1 MRKDMN
7 QNDQEI
13 PVTREVKAEFGQFK
27 RTFEAY
33 KSTNDQRLGEINTR
47 LGEDMLTREQLA
59 RINHELDEH
68 KQRMDEM
75 MLSNVRPDF
84 ASDGVP
90 RSAYEREHKAGFER
104 YMRRGDEA
112 GLMAL
117 EGKALSVGVSA
128 DGGFLVTPETER
140 RIDRL
145 LSVAS
150 PIRSIAGVQKI
161 SGNVYKK
168 PFATASASTGWV
180 GETAARP
187 QTTTPNLVEL
197 SFPAMEIYAMPS
209 ATQIILD
216 DAAVDTEAWLADEVQ
231 IIFAEQESLAFVSGD
246 GVNKP
251 KGFLSYTNVANASW
265 TWGNMGYLA
274 TGVAGAF
281 AASNPGDALVNL
293 IYTLKQGYRSNANW
307 VLNRTV
313 QAEIRKFRDANGMYL
328 WQPSVVAG
336 QPSTLMGYPVT
347 ESEDM
352 PGLAANSFSIAFGD
366 FKRGYLVVDRLGIR
380 VLRDPYTAKP
390 YVLFYTTKRVGGG
403 VQNFEAI
410 KLLKFGVS

>member
-1 MRKDMN
+1 MN
-7 QNDQEI
+7 QISNEI
-13 PVTREVKAEFGQFK
+13 PVSREVKAEFGSFQ
-27 RTFEAY
+27 RTFEAF
-33 KSTNDQRLGEINTR
+33 KSANDQKLREMETR
-47 LGEDMLTREQLA
+47 LGADVLTRAQVD
-59 RINHELDEH
+59 RINRALDEH
-68 KQRMDEM
+68 KQRMDELT
-75 MLSNVRPDF
+75 LSHARPDF
-84 ASDGVP
+84 SSD
-90 RSAYEREHKAGFER
+90 SARHSPCGREHKAGFDL
-104 YMRRGDEA
+104 YMRKGVEQ
-112 GLMAL
+112 GLHEL
-117 EGKALSVGVSA
+117 ESKALSVGTSA
-128 DGGFLVTPETER
+128 DGGYLVPDETER
-140 RIDRL
+140 QIDRL

-150 PIRSIAGVQKI
+150 PIRAIAGVQKI

-168 PFATASASTGWV
+168 PFATSAASTGWV

-187 QTTTPNLVEL
+187 QTTTPTLAEL

-209 ATQIILD
+209 ATQTILD

-265 TWGNMGYLA
+265 TWGNVGYLA
-274 TGVAGAF
+274 TGVSGAF
-281 AASNPGDALVNL
+281 AASNPSDALVNL

-307 VLNRTV
+307 VLNRNV
-313 QAEIRKFRDANGMYL
+313 QADIRKFKDANGLYL
-328 WQPSVVAG
+328 WQPSLQAG
-336 QPSTLMGYPVT
+336 QPSTLLGYPVT

-352 PGLAANSFSIAFGD
+352 PSLGANSFSIAFGD

>member
-1 MRKDMN
+1 MN
-7 QNDQEI
+7 QNSNEI
-13 PVTREVKAEFGQFK
+13 PVSREVKAEFGSFQ
-27 RTFEAY
+27 RTFEAF
-33 KSTNDQRLGEINTR
+33 KSANDQKLREMETR
-47 LGEDMLTREQLA
+47 LGADVLTRAQVD
-59 RINHELDEH
+59 RINRALDEH
-68 KQRMDEM
+68 KQRMDELT
-75 MLSNVRPDF
+75 LSHARPDF
-84 ASDGVP
+84 SSD
-90 RSAYEREHKAGFER
+90 SARHSPYGREHKAGFDL
-104 YMRRGDEA
+104 YMRKGVEQ
-112 GLMAL
+112 GLHEL
-117 EGKALSVGVSA
+117 ESKALSVGTSA
-128 DGGFLVTPETER
+128 DGGYLVPDETER
-140 RIDRL
+140 QIDRL

-150 PIRSIAGVQKI
+150 PIRAIAGVQKI

-168 PFATASASTGWV
+168 PFATSAASTGWV

-187 QTTTPNLVEL
+187 QTTTPTLAEL

-209 ATQIILD
+209 ATQTILD

-246 GVNKP
+246 GVSKP

-265 TWGNMGYLA
+265 TWGNVGYLA
-274 TGVAGAF
+274 TGVSGAF
-281 AASNPGDALVNL
+281 AASNPSDALVNL
-293 IYTLKQGYRSNANW
+293 IYTLKQGYRSNADW
-307 VLNRTV
+307 VLNRNV
-313 QAEIRKFRDANGMYL
+313 QADIRKFKDANGLYL
-328 WQPSVVAG
+328 WQPSLQAG
-336 QPSTLMGYPVT
+336 QPSTLLGYPVT

-352 PGLAANSFSIAFGD
+352 PSLGANSFSIAFGD

>member
-1 MRKDMN
+1 MN
-7 QNDQEI
+7 QISNEI
-13 PVTREVKAEFGQFK
+13 PVSREVKAEFGSFQ
-27 RTFEAY
+27 RTFEAF
-33 KSTNDQRLGEINTR
+33 KSTNDQKLREMETR
-47 LGEDMLTREQLA
+47 LGADVLTRAQVD
-59 RINHELDEH
+59 RINRALDEH
-68 KQRMDEM
+68 KQRMDELT
-75 MLSNVRPDF
+75 LSHARPDF
-84 ASDGVP
+84 SSD
-90 RSAYEREHKAGFER
+90 SARHSPYGREHKAGFDL
-104 YMRRGDEA
+104 YMRKGVEQ
-112 GLMAL
+112 GLHEL
-117 EGKALSVGVSA
+117 ESKALSVGASA
-128 DGGFLVTPETER
+128 DGGYLVPDETER
-140 RIDRL
+140 QIDRL

-150 PIRSIAGVQKI
+150 PIRAIAGVQKI

-168 PFATASASTGWV
+168 PFATSAASTGWV

-187 QTTTPNLVEL
+187 QTTTPTLAEL

-209 ATQIILD
+209 ATQTILD

-265 TWGNMGYLA
+265 TWGNVGYLA
-274 TGVAGAF
+274 TGVSGAF
-281 AASNPGDALVNL
+281 AASNPSDALVNL
-293 IYTLKQGYRSNANW
+293 IYTLKQGYRANANW
-307 VLNRTV
+307 VLNRNV
-313 QAEIRKFRDANGMYL
+313 QADIRKFKDANGLYL
-328 WQPSVVAG
+328 WQPSLQAG
-336 QPSTLMGYPVT
+336 QPSTLLGYPVT

-352 PGLAANSFSIAFGD
+352 PSLGANSFSIAFGD

>member
-1 MRKDMN
+1 MN
-7 QNDQEI
+7 QNSNEI
-13 PVTREVKAEFGQFK
+13 PVSREVKAEFGSFQ
-27 RTFEAY
+27 RTFEAF
-33 KSTNDQRLGEINTR
+33 KSANDQKLREMETR
-47 LGEDMLTREQLA
+47 LGADVLTRAQVD
-59 RINHELDEH
+59 RINRALDEH
-68 KQRMDEM
+68 KQRMDELT
-75 MLSNVRPDF
+75 LSHARPDF
-84 ASDGVP
+84 SSD
-90 RSAYEREHKAGFER
+90 SARHSPYGREHKAGFDL
-104 YMRRGDEA
+104 YMRKGVEQ
-112 GLMAL
+112 GLHEL
-117 EGKALSVGVSA
+117 ESKALSVGTSA
-128 DGGFLVTPETER
+128 DGGYLVPDETER
-140 RIDRL
+140 QIDRL

-150 PIRSIAGVQKI
+150 PIRAIAGVQKI

-168 PFATASASTGWV
+168 PFATSAASTGWV

-187 QTTTPNLVEL
+187 QTTTPTLAEL

-209 ATQIILD
+209 ATQTILD

-265 TWGNMGYLA
+265 TWGNVGYLA
-274 TGVAGAF
+274 TGVSGAF
-281 AASNPGDALVNL
+281 AASNPSDALVNL
-293 IYTLKQGYRSNANW
+293 IYTLKQGYRANANW
-307 VLNRTV
+307 VLNRNV
-313 QAEIRKFRDANGMYL
+313 QADIRKFKDANGLYL
-328 WQPSVVAG
+328 WQPSLQAG
-336 QPSTLMGYPVT
+336 QPSTLLGYPVT

-352 PGLAANSFSIAFGD
+352 PSLGTNSFSIAFGD

>member
-1 MRKDMN
+1 MN
-7 QNDQEI
+7 QISNEI
-13 PVTREVKAEFGQFK
+13 PVSREVKAEFGSFQ
-27 RTFEAY
+27 RTFEAF
-33 KSTNDQRLGEINTR
+33 KSANDHKLREMETR
-47 LGEDMLTREQLA
+47 LGADVLTRAQVD
-59 RINHELDEH
+59 RINRALDEH
-68 KQRMDEM
+68 KQRMDELT
-75 MLSNVRPDF
+75 LSHARPDF
-84 ASDGVP
+84 SSDSVRHSPYG
-90 RSAYEREHKAGFER
+90 REHKAGFDL
-104 YMRRGDEA
+104 YMRKGVEQ
-112 GLMAL
+112 GLHEL
-117 EGKALSVGVSA
+117 ESKALSVGASA
-128 DGGFLVTPETER
+128 DGGYLVPDETER
-140 RIDRL
+140 QIDRL

-150 PIRSIAGVQKI
+150 PIRAIAGVQKI

-168 PFATASASTGWV
+168 PFATSAASTGWV

-187 QTTTPNLVEL
+187 QTTTPTLAEL

-209 ATQIILD
+209 ATQTILD

-246 GVNKP
+246 GVSKP

-265 TWGNMGYLA
+265 TWGNVGYLA
-274 TGVAGAF
+274 TGVSGAF
-281 AASNPGDALVNL
+281 AASNPSDALVNL
-293 IYTLKQGYRSNANW
+293 IYTLKQGYRANANW
-307 VLNRTV
+307 VLNRNV
-313 QAEIRKFRDANGMYL
+313 QADIRKFKDANGLYL
-328 WQPSVVAG
+328 WQPSLQAG
-336 QPSTLMGYPVT
+336 QPSTLLGYPVT

-352 PGLAANSFSIAFGD
+352 PSLGTNSFSIAFGD

>member
-1 MRKDMN
+1 MN
-7 QNDQEI
+7 QNSNEI
-13 PVTREVKAEFGQFK
+13 TETREVKAEFGSFQ

-33 KSTNDQRLGEINTR
+33 KSANDQRLREMSQR
-47 LGEDMLTREQLA
+47 LGEDVLSREKVE
-59 RINHELDEH
+59 RIDRALDEH
-68 KQRMDEM
+68 KQRLDEM
-75 MLSNVRPDF
+75 ALAQARPDF
-84 ASDGVP
+84 APDGVRP
-90 RSAYEREHKAGFER
+90 GRFEREHSAGFEL
-104 YMRRGDEA
+104 YMRKGVEQ
-112 GLMAL
+112 GLNEL
-117 EGKALSVGVSA
+117 ESKALSVGVSS
-128 DGGFLVTPETER
+128 DGGFLVPAETER
-140 RIDRL
+140 QIDRL
-145 LSVAS
+145 LTVAS
-150 PIRSIAGVQKI
+150 PIRSISGVQKI

-168 PFATASASTGWV
+168 PFATTATSTGWV

-187 QTTTPNLVEL
+187 QTTTPTLAEL

-209 ATQIILD
+209 ATQTILD

-265 TWGNMGYLA
+265 TWGNIGYLA
-274 TGVAGAF
+274 TGVSAAF
-281 AASNPGDALVNL
+281 AASNPSDVLVSL
-293 IYTLKQGYRSNANW
+293 IYTLKQGYRANANW
-307 VLNRTV
+307 VLNRNV
-313 QAEIRKFRDANGMYL
+313 QSDIRKFKDANGLYL
-328 WQPSVVAG
+328 WQPSLMAG
-336 QPSTLMGYPVT
+336 QPSTLLGYPVT

-352 PGLAANSFSIAFGD
+352 PSLAANSFSIAFGD

-410 KLLKFGVS
+410 KLLKFGLS

>member
-1 MRKDMN
+1 MN
-7 QNDQEI
+7 QISNEI
-13 PVTREVKAEFGQFK
+13 PVSREVKAEFGSFQ
-27 RTFEAY
+27 RTFEAF
-33 KSTNDQRLGEINTR
+33 KSANDQKLREMETR
-47 LGEDMLTREQLA
+47 LGADVLTRAQVD
-59 RINHELDEH
+59 RINRALDEH
-68 KQRMDEM
+68 KQRMDELT
-75 MLSNVRPDF
+75 LSHARPDF
-84 ASDGVP
+84 SSD
-90 RSAYEREHKAGFER
+90 SARHSPYGREHKAGFDL
-104 YMRRGDEA
+104 YMRKGVEQ
-112 GLMAL
+112 GLHEL
-117 EGKALSVGVSA
+117 ESKALSVGASA
-128 DGGFLVTPETER
+128 DGGYLVPDETER
-140 RIDRL
+140 QIDRL

-150 PIRSIAGVQKI
+150 PIRAIAGVQKI

-168 PFATASASTGWV
+168 PFATSAASTGWV

-187 QTTTPNLVEL
+187 QTTTPTLAEL

-209 ATQIILD
+209 ATQTILD

-246 GVNKP
+246 GVSKP

-265 TWGNMGYLA
+265 TWGNVGYLA
-274 TGVAGAF
+274 TGVSGAF
-281 AASNPGDALVNL
+281 AASNPSDALVNL
-293 IYTLKQGYRSNANW
+293 IYTLKQGYRANANW
-307 VLNRTV
+307 VLNRNV
-313 QAEIRKFRDANGMYL
+313 QADIRKFKDANGLYL
-328 WQPSVVAG
+328 WQPSLQAG
-336 QPSTLMGYPVT
+336 QPSTLLGYPVT

-352 PGLAANSFSIAFGD
+352 PSLGTNSFSIAFGD

>member
-1 MRKDMN
+1 MN
-7 QNDQEI
+7 QNTDEI
-13 PVTREVKAEFGQFK
+13 AVTREVKAEFGQFK
-27 RTFEAY
+27 RTFEAF
-33 KSTNDQRLGEINTR
+33 KNNNDQSIAEIKTR
-47 LGEDMLTREQLA
+47 LGEDVLTREQGERLS
-59 RINHELDEH
+59 RELDEH
-68 KQRMDEM
+68 KRRMDEM
-75 MLSNVRPDF
+75 LLASARPDF
-84 ASDGVP
+84 AADGAP
-90 RSAYEREHKAGFER
+90 RGAYDREHKASFER

-112 GLMAL
+112 GLLAL
-117 EGKALSVGVSA
+117 EGKALSAGVSA

-140 RIDRL
+140 QIDRL

-150 PIRSIAGVQKI
+150 PIRSIATVQKI

-168 PFATASASTGWV
+168 PFATTSASTGWV

-187 QTTTPNLVEL
+187 QTTTPTLVEL

-209 ATQIILD
+209 ATQTILD

-265 TWGNMGYLA
+265 TWGNIGYLA
-274 TGVAGAF
+274 TGIAGAF
-281 AASNPGDALVNL
+281 AASNPSDVLVNL

-307 VLNRTV
+307 VLNRNV
-313 QAEIRKFRDANGMYL
+313 QADIRKFKDANGMYL

-352 PGLAANSFSIAFGD
+352 PSLAANSFSIAFGD
-366 FKRGYLVVDRLGIR
+366 FKRGYLIVDRLGIR

>member
-1 MRKDMN
+1 MN
-7 QNDQEI
+7 EDTKEI
-13 PVTREVKAEFGQFK
+13 SVTREVKAEFNSFQ

-33 KSTNDQRLGEINTR
+33 KNTNDQSLREIKTR
-47 LGEDMLTREQLA
+47 LGEDVITREQA
-59 RINHELDEH
+59 DRINRALDEH

-75 MLSNVRPDF
+75 TLAQARPGF
-84 ASDGVP
+84 ASDAALCRPYG
-90 RSAYEREHKAGFER
+90 REHKAAFDL
-104 YMRRGDEA
+104 YMRKGAEQ
-112 GLMAL
+112 GLLDL
-117 EGKALSVGVSA
+117 ESKALSVGVSA

-140 RIDRL
+140 QIDRL
-145 LSVAS
+145 LSAAS
-150 PIRSIAGVQKI
+150 PIRAISAVQKI

-168 PFATASASTGWV
+168 PFATTSASTGWV

-209 ATQIILD
+209 ATQTILD

-265 TWGNMGYLA
+265 TWGNIGYLA
-274 TGVAGAF
+274 TGVSAAF
-281 AASNPGDALVNL
+281 AASNPSDVLVNM
-293 IYTLKQGYRSNANW
+293 IYTLKQGYRTNANW

-313 QAEIRKFRDANGMYL
+313 QADIRKFKDANGLYL
-328 WQPSVVAG
+328 WQPSLQAG
-336 QPSTLMGYPVT
+336 QPSTLLGYPVT

-352 PGLAANSFSIAFGD
+352 PSLGANSYSIAFGD

-410 KLLKFGVS
+410 KLLKFGLS

>member
-1 MRKDMN
+1 MN
-7 QNDQEI
+7 QNSNES
-13 PVTREVKAEFGQFK
+13 PVTREVKAEFGSFQ

-33 KSTNDQRLGEINTR
+33 KATNDKSLNEIKSR
-47 LGEDMLTREQLA
+47 LGEDVLTREQLA
-59 RINHELDEH
+59 RINQELDEH
-68 KQRMDEM
+68 KQRLDEM
-75 MLSNVRPDF
+75 MLSNARPDF
-84 ASDGVP
+84 ASDGAP
-90 RSAYEREHKAGFER
+90 RSAYEREHKAGFDR

-112 GLMAL
+112 GLVAL
-117 EGKALSVGVSA
+117 EGKALSAGVSA

-168 PFATASASTGWV
+168 PFATTSTSTGWV

-209 ATQIILD
+209 ATQTILD
-216 DAAVDTEAWLADEVQ
+216 DAAVDTEAWLAEEVQ

-251 KGFLSYTNVANASW
+251 KGFLAYTNVANASW
-265 TWGNMGYLA
+265 TWGNVGYLA
-274 TGVAGAF
+274 TGVSGAF
-281 AASNPGDALVNL
+281 AASNPSDALVNL
-293 IYTLKQGYRSNANW
+293 IYTLKQGYRANANW
-307 VLNRTV
+307 VLNRNV
-313 QAEIRKFRDANGMYL
+313 QADIRKFKDANGMYL

-352 PGLAANSFSIAFGD
+352 PSLAANSFSIAFGD

-380 VLRDPYTAKP
+380 VLRDPYTSKP

-403 VQNFEAI
+403 IQNFEAI